1 MQYDGKLSVC
11 IVTYNSADKIGTAV
25 SSIKNHTKGLD
36 YKLFVSDNASTDN
49 THDIVKVADENAV
62 ILQNGG
68 NIGFGKA
75 HNTVIEHINTK
86 YHAIV
91 NPDIEVT
98 SDVLSDICAFL
109 DDHPEISLVVPKILF
124 PDGSEQILP
133 KRVPKLKYLFGRR
146 LPFMKKYADEYTR
159 CNEVFTEPTEID
171 FCTGCFMVIRT
182 DVFKKIGGFDDRFF
196 MYFEDADLTLSA
208 KRHGKTMLL
217 PQLTVVHSW
226 ERSSAKSLK
235 YLLIHIS
242 SMFKFFFKHVK
253 RDW

>member
-1 MQYDGKLSVC
+1 MQFDGKLSIC

-25 SSIKNHTKGLD
+25 SSIKNHTKDLD
-36 YKLFVSDNASTDN
+36 YKLFISDNSSTDN
-49 THDIVKVADENAV
+49 THDVVKAADENAV
-62 ILQNGG
+62 ILQNGD

-75 HNTVIEHINTK
+75 HNAVIEHINTK

-146 LPFMKKYADEYTR
+146 LSFMKKFADEYTR

-171 FCTGCFMVIRT
+171 FCTGCFFVIRSE
-182 DVFKKIGGFDDRFF
+182 VFRKIGGFDDRFF
-196 MYFEDADLTLSA
+196 MYMEDADLC
-208 KRHGKTMLL
+208 KRVNEVSKLMYC
-217 PQLTVVHSW
+217 PDATVVHKW
-226 ERSSAKSLK
+226 ERGSHKNKKLF
-235 YLLIHIS
+235 II
-242 SMFKFFFKHVK
+242 HVK
-253 RDW
+253 SMIAYFCKWGIH